1 MSNQFSGWGKLLL
14 MTNYIQTVILPN
26 SFFSLK
32 WLLTIQH
39 IEKGILNWLFYW
51 TQVVNDQ
58 GPILRNWFLV
68 MKILNTAITFDD
80 NSIIFDHQWNTS
92 LCWKV
97 INFISFK
104 TRHSSYRLS
113 MSFIQWTL
121 LSNLMKIHIDL
132 ICQNCQ
138 RISPCN
144 KRMTPSASFP
154 LLVIIFDIP
163 LSTGKPNKVNPFF
176 WLASQ
181 EEYSLIFK

>member
-1 MSNQFSGWGKLLL
+1 

-144 KRMTPSASFP
+144 KRMIDSLSKFSF
-154 LLVIIFDIP
+154 V
-163 LSTGKPNKVNPFF
+163 GYHF
-176 WLASQ
+176 WHT
-181 EEYSLIFK
+181 LINRQAK